1 MMSDSTE
8 LISIDDVRVGM
19 FIKLDLNWF
28 EHSFSMN
35 SFKIV
40 SQDEIT
46 KLKALQLETI
56 RYVPSK
62 SEIRVSDDAGTASAE
77 QTQSNEQEITPALN
91 VFASLREAKQ
101 ARFDKLKKQKEEMER
116 VESKFVNAAAVVK
129 SIDKLI
135 FSRPQETLQQAGK
148 LVDGIAE
155 VFKDE
160 NYNFMY
166 LIQQAGVKEE
176 TYFHSLNV
184 SILSMTL
191 AHELKCSAAQ
201 IRELGMAGLFH
212 DVGKVN
218 IPEKILNKK
227 EALNKAEQNFLE
239 LHPYYGV
246 EVGKQA
252 GMSKVMLDVIAKHHE
267 FLDGSGYPKKLKAE
281 SILMP
286 ARIVAI
292 ANVYDNLCN
301 HTDPQKSLTPHEA
314 LSSMYLQRRSQFDP
328 SIMATL
334 VKSLGIYPPGTLVRL
349 SNGAI
354 GLVVNVS
361 IGEPMRPQIMVY
373 DESVPKE
380 EAIVLDL
387 SVESKKIYIEASLRP
402 GMLASNVLDYL
413 NLRKR
418 INYYVDTKNTSKQ
431 HLH

>member
-1 MMSDSTE
+1 MNDATE
-8 LISIDDVRVGM
+8 LISIEDVRVGM

-40 SQDEIT
+40 SQDEIV
-46 KLKALQLETI
+46 KLRELKLEKV
-56 RYVPSK
+56 RVVPSK
-62 SEIRVSDDAGTASAE
+62 SESISSD
-77 QTQSNEQEITPALN
+77 QSEVATPEPAPIQDLTPA
-91 VFASLREAKQ
+91 VTVYASLNEAKQ
-101 ARFDKLKKQKEEMER
+101 ARFEKLKKQKEEMAR
-116 VESKFVNAAAVVK
+116 VEDKFVNAAATVK

-148 LVDGIAE
+148 LVDSIAD

-176 TYFHSLNV
+176 MYFHSLNV
-184 SILSMTL
+184 SILAMTL
-191 AHELKCSAAQ
+191 AHELKCSPGQ

-227 EALNKAEQNFLE
+227 DALNKAEQNFFE
-239 LHPYYGV
+239 LHPHYGV

-252 GMSKVMLDVIAKHHE
+252 GMSKIMLDVIAKHHE
-267 FLDGSGYPKKLKAE
+267 YLDGSGYPKKLKSD

-286 ARIVAI
+286 VRIVTI

-301 HTDPQKSLTPHEA
+301 HIDPQKSLTPHEA
-314 LSSMYLQRRSQFDP
+314 LSSMYIQRRSQFDT
-328 SIMATL
+328 SIMATM

-361 IGEPMRPQIMVY
+361 IGEPMRPQILVY
-373 DESVPKE
+373 DESVPKDD
-380 EAIVLDL
+380 AIVLDL
-387 SVESKKIYIEASLRP
+387 SAESKKIYIEASLRP
-402 GMLASNVLDYL
+402 GMLPSNVFDYL

-418 INYYVDTKNTSKQ
+418 INYYVDTKKTSNNVV
-431 HLH
+431 H